1 MEGVITRQYQKK
13 VHVSA
18 ITSTLL
24 GENSMLFR
32 TNIAIYQKTA
42 KYHEKYSAMEEPIN
56 YFKCD
61 LSTLR
66 TKQKEVDTHACHYV

>member
-1 MEGVITRQYQKK
+1 
-13 VHVSA
+13 
-18 ITSTLL
+18 
-24 GENSMLFR
+24 MLFR

-42 KYHEKYSAMEEPIN
+42 KYHEKYSAMQEPIN

-66 TKQKEVDTHACHYV
+66 TKQKEVDTHTFRYV